1 MTKKLEE
8 TFNISPVEDEEENI
22 EETTPS
28 IEESQEL
35 TEILSTELTTTE
47 KLDASL
53 PMVRDLNEHDRE
65 MDDIHGKALDAFQ
78 QLFDLGMNVEVHAGA
93 KLMETANQM
102 LKTAMEAKD
111 SKVDRKLR
119 MLNLQMQKAK
129 LELQVEKE
137 DRRQNTGGEE
147 HDSQGIV
154 VDRNELMKRLSK
166 AQEKIDDS
174 DK

>member
-8 TFNISPVEDEEENI
+8 TFNISPVDDEEEKT
-22 EETTPS
+22 EENTPT

-65 MDDIHGKALDAFQ
+65 MDDIHSKALDAFQ

-137 DRRQNTGGEE
+137 DRRQNAGGEE

-166 AQEKIDDS
+166 AQAKIDDS